1 MSFREELKKCRKEH
15 NLSQEELAKNISVS
29 VKDIEKWENAL
40 GLPSEEN
47 VDALANYFGKS
58 KENFTPT
65 AEEEELV
72 EKRRKAAKRIRIF
85 QIVGYCLLLSFLGIC
100 LFLVILHSKKS
111 YLFESDRVL
120 WIDDYYVFVEEKVF
134 VKYKDGDE
142 RIAELHLSPKEA
154 EELKKTESYDYMIN
168 DVSNIHINKRFW
180 FFADLGEVDV
190 NYVGLYDHKS
200 ETESL
205 SAGALIWLKDHNG
218 TYHYIYKKY
227 ANVTL
232 GPGFTITQ
240 SEVPYLNNT
249 YVTIN
254 GKDIELEH
262 NYYFTSDVLVTAE
275 GVDFKLNGS
284 KMYFSK

>member
-47 VDALANYFGKS
+47 IDALANYFGKP

-65 AEEEELV
+65 VEEEELV
-72 EKRRKAAKRIRIF
+72 QKRVKARKKIRIF

-120 WIDDYYVFVEEKVF
+120 LIDDYYVFVEEKVF

-142 RIAELHLSPKEA
+142 RIAELQLSPKEA
-154 EELKKTESYDYMIN
+154 EEIKKTESYDYMLN
-168 DVSNIHINKRFW
+168 DVSSIHINKRFW
-180 FFADLGEVDV
+180 FLADLGEVDV

-205 SAGALIWLKDHNG
+205 SAGALIWVKDHNG
-218 TYHYIYKKY
+218 IYHYIFEKF